1 MVKTGE
7 CEKYEKMLTKEQFG
21 HSRKK
26 LEMREKIAVDKEL
39 KDIRSP
45 PMDTASTSHEPPPDP
60 PSSANVV
67 PDPVP
72 MVYVQETSTNIEV
85 HLTHCPDN
93 PVGKEIYIYYRL
105 LVLLIAHL
113 IDYQQLHQLI
123 VWARQHVIVA
133 NRYSQVWEVFYQLD
147 RENLTNSSN
156 LTRPLAFFQWI
167 ERFDIVHL
175 IDKFL
180 AGNYTFLD
188 SVDIS
193 SLPAAPRLDY
203 FPVTEPGK
211 HAILLIA

>member
-1 MVKTGE
+1 M
-7 CEKYEKMLTKEQFG
+7 TKEQFG

-39 KDIRSP
+39 KATRSP
-45 PMDTASTSHEPPPDP
+45 PMDTSSTSHEPPPDP
-60 PSSANVV
+60 PSIANVV

-72 MVYVQETSTNIEV
+72 MVSVQETNNNIV

-93 PVGKEIYIYYRL
+93 PVEKEIYIYYRL

-113 IDYQQLHQLI
+113 IDHEQLYQLI
-123 VWARQHVIVA
+123 VWARQNVIVA

-156 LTRPLAFFQWI
+156 LTRPREFFEGI
-167 ERFDIVHL
+167 GRFDVVHL
-175 IDKFL
+175 IDEFL
-180 AGNYTFLD
+180 AGNYAILD
-188 SVDIS
+188 NIDIS

-203 FPVTEPGK
+203 FPDTEPGE
-211 HAILLIA
+211 HAILFIA